1 YGSVSQRRRGFVHR
15 SYYDSEWPSNDEWN
29 QPIDF
34 CGPTSA
40 PTAVQHNDPVFGFQ
54 LTNINYP
61 GTSGSGTGYEKN
73 YHYDNRFYRTSPI
86 DFPQVNR
93 KDETPFAAVNWIIK
107 RPPEYL

>member
-1 YGSVSQRRRGFVHR
+1 
-15 SYYDSEWPSNDEWN
+15 
-29 QPIDF
+29 
-34 CGPTSA
+34 
-40 PTAVQHNDPVFGFQ
+40 VQHNDPVFGFQ